1 MGMIRRRARC
11 PALAMVMMLAACA
24 VAPRLPA
31 AAATGAPE
39 DPAAV
44 AALHAAIATAQATL
58 QAGDAAAA
66 VTRYRR
72 IMKREAAAPGVPLAE
87 RRRAWVGLLQ
97 AIPVTPSSDGL
108 LGFVGLYGGRVS
120 RYTDGWLWVVGNEA
134 ARDLV
139 AEDAAALGRDSPERI
154 DGLVSAADWFERSSQ
169 YDRERAQLWEVARL
183 LAAAHG
189 DRDSRLAGPL
199 GRIARSGLA
208 MAEAGD
214 EVGDALEW
222 MLRLDLGTGPDAAAL
237 RADVHTLL
245 GDHGVLFGRAGS
257 GVEHYRAAWRELA
270 EGMPDGSGVAAQRF
284 GAPRRLRIT
293 ISGSPAAGYEL
304 GRLSAETALTMQ
316 FTVLADGRITDVSV
330 LDRRSAPAYWANA
343 VSEAFRR
350 ARFRPRLVDGSPV
363 ATRDVLFEFPER

>member
-1 MGMIRRRARC
+1 MIPRRGPC
-11 PALAMVMMLAACA
+11 QALAIVMMLVACA
-24 VAPRLPA
+24 VPPTL
-31 AAATGAPE
+31 AAATGAAE

-44 AALHAAIATAQATL
+44 AALHAAIAAAQATL

-87 RRRAWVGLLQ
+87 RRSAWVGLLR
-97 AIPVTPSSDGL
+97 AIPVSRPSDRL
-108 LGFVGLYGGRVS
+108 LGLAGLYGMRVS

-139 AEDAAALGRDSPERI
+139 AEDAAALGRDSLERI
-154 DGLVSAADWFERSSQ
+154 DGLVSAADWFEWSSQ
-169 YDRERAQLWEVARL
+169 YDRARTQLWEVVRL

-189 DRDSRLAGPL
+189 ERDSRLASPL
-199 GRIARSGLA
+199 VRIARSGLA

-222 MLRLDLGTGPDAAAL
+222 MLRLDFGTGPDAVGL
-237 RADVHTLL
+237 RADIHTLL

-270 EGMPDGSGVAAQRF
+270 EGVPDGSRVAAERF
-284 GAPRRLRIT
+284 GAPRRLRIA
-293 ISGSPAAGYEL
+293 IGGSPAAGYEL
-304 GRLSAETALTMQ
+304 GRVTAETALTMQ
-316 FTVLADGRITDVSV
+316 FTVLADGRLTDVHI
-330 LDRRSAPAYWANA
+330 LDRRSTPGYWSNA

-363 ATRDVLFEFPER
+363 PTRDVLFTFPQR